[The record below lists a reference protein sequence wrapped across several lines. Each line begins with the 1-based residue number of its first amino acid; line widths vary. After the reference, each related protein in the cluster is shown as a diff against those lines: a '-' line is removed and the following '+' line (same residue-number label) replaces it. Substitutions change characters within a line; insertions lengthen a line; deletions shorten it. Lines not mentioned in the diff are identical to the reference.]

1 MVSGSEGIRRM
12 SEIGDRNLL
21 VQTSSYKINKSR
33 ESKVQHG
40 EYSQRHC
47 NNCVVTDGN

>member
-21 VQTSSYKINKSR
+21 VQTSSYKIN
-33 ESKVQHG
+33 HG
-40 EYSQRHC
+40 NQKYSM
-47 NNCVVTDGN
+47 GNTVNDTVITV